1 MVAGMAMAALSKR
14 APSNYGADPLQYCA
28 ARQLEVEGSAQGN
41 LGKDIF
47 LGFHLGLFTP
57 LHIMRMTVASTLFGM
72 IVWGAIPR
80 RSAARRK

>member
-14 APSNYGADPLQYCA
+14 APNNCGAGPLKYCDA
-28 ARQLEVEGSAQGN
+28 GLLEVEGSAQGN
-41 LGKDIF
+41 LGKDVF

-57 LHIMRMTVASTLFGM
+57 LHIMRMTVASSLFGM